1 MVGLIDVVQTLTAPH
16 PLDRY
21 LELVRPTF
29 TLRDL
34 RAEITAVHRSV
45 PGSVTLA
52 LRPTRQ
58 WRGHLA
64 GQFVQLGVV
73 INGVKHTRCYSPVN
87 SQARS
92 GRHIELTVKAHPN
105 GLVSR
110 YLYHHATPGMV
121 VDLAPAA
128 GVFHLPDPRPDRVL
142 LISGGSGITPVL
154 SMLRTLADE
163 NHAGEVVF
171 LHYARSPQVVPHRG
185 ELDALARRHANFR
198 IALRYTQHAV
208 EQRAASGPAA
218 PWTCAA
224 TVAGV
229 SRFGYDELQRV
240 APWFADAQTYLCGPP
255 PLMAE
260 VRAVY
265 EAEQLDDRL
274 HTEEFTVT
282 AAPTDSADAEGAV
295 TFSGSGVT
303 AENTGATLLE
313 QAESAG
319 LTPAYGCRMGICLSC
334 TAVRHSGCTRNIRT
348 GGLDSDPDQS
358 IQLCINAPVG
368 DVDVAI

>member
-1 MVGLIDVVQTLTAPH
+1 MVGLIDVVQTLTTPH
-16 PLDRY
+16 SLDRY

-29 TLRDL
+29 TLCDM
-34 RAEITAVHRSV
+34 RAEITDVRRSV
-45 PGSVTLA
+45 PGSVTLV

-64 GQFVQLGVV
+64 GQFVQIGVL
-73 INGVKHTRCYSPVN
+73 IDGVKHTRCYSPVN
-87 SQARS
+87 SQACRD
-92 GRHIELTVKAHPN
+92 RRIELTVRAHPN

-128 GVFHLPDPRPDRVL
+128 GVFQLPDPRPQRIL

-163 NHAGEVVF
+163 DHGGEVVF

-185 ELDALARRHANFR
+185 ELDALTRRHANFG
-198 IALRYTQHAV
+198 IALRYTRDATAQ
-208 EQRAASGPAA
+208 QPMAAGAA
-218 PWTCAA
+218 RWTCAA
-224 TVAGV
+224 TAPAVG
-229 SRFGYDELQRV
+229 RFGYDELQRV

-255 PLMAE
+255 SLMAA
-260 VRAVY
+260 VRTIY
-265 EAEQLDDRL
+265 TAEQLDDRL
-274 HTEEFTVT
+274 HSEEFTVT
-282 AAPTDSADAEGAV
+282 SAPADPADARGTV
-295 TFSGSGVT
+295 RFFGSGVT

-334 TAVRHSGCTRNIRT
+334 TAVRRSGTTRNIRT
-348 GGLDSDPDQS
+348 GGLDSDPEQP
-358 IQLCINAPVG
+358 IQLCINTPVG
-368 DVDVAI
+368 DVDIAI

>member
-1 MVGLIDVVQTLTAPH
+1 MVGLIDLVQTLTAPH

-29 TLRDL
+29 TLRDM
-34 RAEITAVHRSV
+34 RAQITDVCRSV
-45 PGSVTLA
+45 PGSVTFV

-64 GQFVQLGVV
+64 GQFVRLGVL
-73 INGVKHTRCYSPVN
+73 IDGVKHTRCYSPVN
-87 SQARS
+87 SQAR
-92 GRHIELTVKAHPN
+92 GDRRIELTVKAHPN
-105 GLVSR
+105 GLVSQ
-110 YLYHHATPGMV
+110 YLYHHAAPGMV

-128 GVFHLPDPRPDRVL
+128 GVFHLPDPRPERVV

-163 NHAGEVVF
+163 NHVGEVLF
-171 LHYARSPQVVPHRG
+171 LHYARSPQVVPYRA
-185 ELDALARRHANFR
+185 ELETLTQRHAGLR
-198 IALRYTQHAV
+198 IELRYTQQATR
-208 EQRAASGPAA
+208 QRTASDTAA
-218 PWTCAA
+218 PRTCAA
-224 TVAGV
+224 TAP
-229 SRFGYDELQRV
+229 SRFGYDELERV
-240 APWFADAQTYLCGPP
+240 APWFAQAQTYVCGPP
-255 PLMAE
+255 SLMSA
-260 VRAVY
+260 VRTVY

-282 AAPTDSADAEGAV
+282 AAPTDPTDARGEV
-295 TFSGSGVT
+295 TFFGSGVT

-319 LTPAYGCRMGICLSC
+319 LTPTYGCRMGICLSC
-334 TAVRHSGCTRNIRT
+334 TVIRRSGCTRNIRT
-348 GGLDSDPDQS
+348 GELDSDPDRP